1 MELRIKPINK
11 HDTLYW
17 YVQIKKGWRWKN
29 LDFFGNWKEA
39 KDLIDNLKRV
49 DEENNKLNTTK
60 RLSFNVYGV
69 RQRMRINNDFSNKL
83 EFYTTKPYMQTN
95 TSKATCGLW
104 VTDGY
109 NDEIGS
115 LKIKEWFGEL
125 VTEPKLFKITI
136 EEIS

>member
-1 MELRIKPINK
+1 
-11 HDTLYW
+11 
-17 YVQIKKGWRWKN
+17 
-29 LDFFGNWKEA
+29 
-39 KDLIDNLKRV
+39 
-49 DEENNKLNTTK
+49 
-60 RLSFNVYGV
+60 
-69 RQRMRINNDFSNKL
+69 MRINNDFSDKL

-109 NDEIGS
+109 NEIGS